1 MLPKRVVECG
11 RKSLIGWVNK
21 QLSLG
26 LPDLNCLADGSIY
39 CHLVNKLQTN
49 IIPQKKIRENPTSM
63 GYLHNY
69 KLLQNAFFVLGV
81 NKVIPVEQLMA
92 HNSRALQMFTC
103 WFKCFF
109 ELNNST
115 TNKTLRPF
123 DLDTIEYR
131 SEGSNDLNLWKFPKN
146 KERFRRKERTGKRR
160 KKTSRA
166 STEKYRCQSEGIKE
180 PFKKGAKK
188 NRDKC
193 PERETWDMQSAVT
206 YNAES
211 QEDLYKLSDLSLA
224 PTEKDSLNETEVHTC
239 SSSVTTTTVSE
250 IQQDEIDEQH
260 KGDSKKK
267 TEGKLRRKNVSK
279 TLEKATNVSSEAGRH
294 FKYETIQDFE
304 TGTSL
309 RLLGGKFTGQE
320 PGTLKLSRSSTG
332 PLNEVQLLKEILAED
347 HSVAENP
354 ENLSKGLTEPESK
367 LKFSLETRKE
377 INDLITKPFPE
388 TLEAEELSV
397 SDSLEPDM
405 NISNRVS
412 VEIMIEQSNNFGGGS
427 VNDISD
433 PLFDKQLERFVKE
446 SLTGDTQS
454 EKVSFRTGS
463 YEDKVAKTNCVYS
476 TNRDTMNLSK
486 EASKENSSESCNS
499 MEHDQVDYV
508 DAISL
513 DSDISAQNDLVSC
526 LSAEVWQ
533 ESQLD
538 INPERCNEQF
548 HISDETHQLTMQELK
563 NDISSDQDCWSPGF
577 LKVLAECI
585 ANGRKYDLVL
595 FEDRYVVSAGS
606 DFDPNE
612 IGDSVEVLPVLESS
626 SDSGEQD
633 DELSYIDASQNVELF
648 LAEEHVKCQT

>member
-109 ELNNST
+109 DLNNST

-166 STEKYRCQSEGIKE
+166 STEKDRCQSEGIKE

-188 NRDKC
+188 DRDKC
-193 PERETWDMQSAVT
+193 SGRETWDMQSAVT

-211 QEDLYKLSDLSLA
+211 HEDLYKLSDLSLA
-224 PTEKDSLNETEVHTC
+224 PTEKDSLNETEVNTC

-250 IQQDEIDEQH
+250 VQQDEIDEQH

-267 TEGKLRRKNVSK
+267 TEGKLRPKNVSK

-294 FKYETIQDFE
+294 FKYETNQDFE

-320 PGTLKLSRSSTG
+320 PGTLKLSRSVTG

-347 HSVAENP
+347 HSVTENP

-377 INDLITKPFPE
+377 INDLIIKPFPE
-388 TLEAEELSV
+388 TLEAEERSI
-397 SDSLEPDM
+397 SDRLESDI
-405 NISNRVS
+405 NISNGVS
-412 VEIMIEQSNNFGGGS
+412 LEIVVEQS
-427 VNDISD
+427 
-433 PLFDKQLERFVKE
+433 LERFVEE
-446 SLTGDTQS
+446 SLTGDTQA

-463 YEDKVAKTNCVYS
+463 YEDEVAETNP
-476 TNRDTMNLSK
+476 DTMNLSK
-486 EASKENSSESCNS
+486 EASKENSSEYCSS
-499 MEHDQVDYV
+499 TEHDQVDYV
-508 DAISL
+508 DVISL
-513 DSDISAQNDLVSC
+513 GSDISAQNDLVGC

-538 INPERCNEQF
+538 INSERCNEQF
-548 HISDETHQLTMQELK
+548 HISDETQQLTMQELK
-563 NDISSDQDCWSPGF
+563 NDIASDQDCWSPGF

-595 FEDRYVVSAGS
+595 FDDRYVVSAGS

-612 IGDSVEVLPVLESS
+612 IGESVEVLPVLESS

-633 DELSYIDASQNVELF
+633 DELSYIDASQNMELF
-648 LAEEHVKCQT
+648 LAEEHVKCQS